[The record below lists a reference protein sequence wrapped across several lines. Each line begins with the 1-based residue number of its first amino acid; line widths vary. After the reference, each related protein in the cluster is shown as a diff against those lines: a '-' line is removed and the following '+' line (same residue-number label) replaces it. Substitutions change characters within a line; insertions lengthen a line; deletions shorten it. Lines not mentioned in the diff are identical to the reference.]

1 MGDLREVRRLVAE
14 VEAPSPEPEP
24 LYPLASSVDA
34 SSASAAAAALFPE
47 KGTLRLRGGGEG
59 GRTFTRRGNRG
70 SDRDRRSR
78 PTAAERGLLKRQG
91 AEQPTRSCR
100 NRASDHDTP

>member
-34 SSASAAAAALFPE
+34 ASASAAAAALFPE

-59 GRTFTRRGNRG
+59 ASACNR
-70 SDRDRRSR
+70 
-78 PTAAERGLLKRQG
+78 E
-91 AEQPTRSCR
+91 SCC
-100 NRASDHDTP
+100 S

>member
-59 GRTFTRRGNRG
+59 AMYQYCAQNPPDPLCQNP
-70 SDRDRRSR
+70 SD
-78 PTAAERGLLKRQG
+78 GF
-91 AEQPTRSCR
+91 
-100 NRASDHDTP
+100 

>member
-14 VEAPSPEPEP
+14 VVEEAPSPAPAPP

-59 GRTFTRRGNRG
+59 AVAG
-70 SDRDRRSR
+70 S
-78 PTAAERGLLKRQG
+78 TAGPAAVGS
-91 AEQPTRSCR
+91 AAAP
-100 NRASDHDTP
+100 DW

>member
-47 KGTLRLRGGGEG
+47 KGTLRLR
-59 GRTFTRRGNRG
+59 RGDILTQMDTLA
-70 SDRDRRSR
+70 SFSH
-78 PTAAERGLLKRQG
+78 
-91 AEQPTRSCR
+91 SCT
-100 NRASDHDTP
+100 NS

>member
-47 KGTLRLRGGGEG
+47 KGTLRLRRLGAKG
-59 GRTFTRRGNRG
+59 FRGI
-70 SDRDRRSR
+70 DFRDS
-78 PTAAERGLLKRQG
+78 Q
-91 AEQPTRSCR
+91 
-100 NRASDHDTP
+100 

>member
-14 VEAPSPEPEP
+14 VEAPSPELEP

-59 GRTFTRRGNRG
+59 AVAG
-70 SDRDRRSR
+70 STAG
-78 PTAAERGLLKRQG
+78 PAAEVRRLV
-91 AEQPTRSCR
+91 AEVEAPS
-100 NRASDHDTP
+100 PEP

>member
-14 VEAPSPEPEP
+14 VVEEAPSPAPAPP

-34 SSASAAAAALFPE
+34 ASASAAAAALFPE

-59 GRTFTRRGNRG
+59 G
-70 SDRDRRSR
+70 S
-78 PTAAERGLLKRQG
+78 TAGPAAALAYL
-91 AEQPTRSCR
+91 
-100 NRASDHDTP
+100 